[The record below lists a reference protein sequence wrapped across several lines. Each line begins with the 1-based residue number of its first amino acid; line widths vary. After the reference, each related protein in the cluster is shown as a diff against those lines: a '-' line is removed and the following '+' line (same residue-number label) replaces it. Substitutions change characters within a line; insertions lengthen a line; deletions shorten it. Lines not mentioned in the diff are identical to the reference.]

1 MSESNGLVDAL
12 VTAGSSPKAAA
23 VVATTTTTIGAA
35 AKLDAIQG
43 VLSTASLFVGL
54 LTGTV
59 VLAIQMIKLVRYW
72 RSLSIDP
79 KDVP

>member
-1 MSESNGLVDAL
+1 MSEPTGLVDAL

-79 KDVP
+79 KDAP